1 MQNATDAALE
11 VRKHSGVSD
20 SHYAERAGLPMM
32 THNIKWRAERNFYLA
47 GFTWTL
53 LLIVLRCHYL
63 ARSKLELIAEN
74 RRLRAERQN
83 Q

>member
-1 MQNATDAALE
+1 M
-11 VRKHSGVSD
+11 RKYSEEPTQPS
-20 SHYAERAGLPMM
+20 M
-32 THNIKWRAERNFYLA
+32 TGPILAHNNKWRAERNFYLS

-74 RRLRAERQN
+74 RRMRTERQT